1 MEEIG
6 KSVRVLLMY
15 MLSLISK
22 KKERVFEVN
31 RVIGIVVSRKNVR
44 PLMAIGMEFVSGSTW
59 VPFRNGWYW
68 VKEVEKN
75 KERESLKANLEAIFW
90 SI

>member
-1 MEEIG
+1 
-6 KSVRVLLMY
+6 MY

-44 PLMAIGMEFVSGSTW
+44 PLMAIGMEFVSGST
-59 VPFRNGWYW
+59 
-68 VKEVEKN
+68 
-75 KERESLKANLEAIFW
+75 
-90 SI
+90 